1 MMKSAV
7 RQEDLKSE
15 ESSKQNP
22 DTMLRKAWLTRIQSN
37 QTQRSILT
45 KLQTSLALQV
55 EELAIWK
62 TKCARLQA
70 ELKRL
75 VDQGTMRCMEGDIN
89 ALALR
94 LIAGEDIS
102 TVVADARK
110 GLESFYARM
119 KAGLTFDREEAD
131 LVNAVDTRRAAVTIL
146 QQAVTLQKRNMAEGR
161 KTSIVEF
168 SLAITEARREV
179 ARQFL
184 AALSECQ
191 KAAEQDRRF
200 AEDLEPEEIELL
212 RPQPFPIR
220 ILSEDALRW
229 LFAAAS
235 QDLIGRE
242 DLRNARVDL

>member
-62 TKCARLQA
+62 TKCARLQS

-220 ILSEDALRW
+220 ILSDDALRW

>member
-62 TKCARLQA
+62 TKCARLQS

>member
-1 MMKSAV
+1 MKSAV

-62 TKCARLQA
+62 TKCARLQS

-220 ILSEDALRW
+220 ILSDDALRW

>member
-1 MMKSAV
+1 
-7 RQEDLKSE
+7 
-15 ESSKQNP
+15 
-22 DTMLRKAWLTRIQSN
+22 
-37 QTQRSILT
+37 
-45 KLQTSLALQV
+45 
-55 EELAIWK
+55 
-62 TKCARLQA
+62 
-70 ELKRL
+70 
-75 VDQGTMRCMEGDIN
+75 MEGDIN

-220 ILSEDALRW
+220 ILSDDALRW